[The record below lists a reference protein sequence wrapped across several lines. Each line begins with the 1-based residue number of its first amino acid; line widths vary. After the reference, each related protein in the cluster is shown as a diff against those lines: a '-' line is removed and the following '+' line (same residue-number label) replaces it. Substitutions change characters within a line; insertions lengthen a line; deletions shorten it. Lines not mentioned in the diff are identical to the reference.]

1 MLPTSGDPPHLQFPP
16 LPESTSFRKQQEC
29 LLSPAGK
36 LFVCSVFSISY
47 TLKTFHL
54 HAFLSTV
61 PFFIVGR
68 WECAAKHV
76 ASEPSVCSS
85 TLSLIP
91 SLGSLDRALHQRPAS
106 GLLTGRIGKSRVSVR
121 STVIPPCTWHLAG
134 AWKCKLS
141 NSITVTMLITAYSM
155 LPVYSPAHLIFT
167 APPGEGVAS
176 SRRRNPG
183 TERFKDLPM
192 SPGKEGRS
200 ASTPSQL
207 GVEPAL
213 LTPPKCGPLAPSA
226 CPKPPLTRW
235 PQEKGGT
242 GDLLYP

>member
-1 MLPTSGDPPHLQFPP
+1 MNETSVKPSFSPKSRIFISKGLFCTSGLTRPGTPTLQICPQATFATLLLTCSPGCILETSPRAWTSPFSSRPHVCSPPPGTPPHLQFPP

-106 GLLTGRIGKSRVSVR
+106 GLLMGRIGKSQVSVR

-141 NSITVTMLITAYSM
+141 NSITVTMLITA
-155 LPVYSPAHLIFT
+155 
-167 APPGEGVAS
+167 
-176 SRRRNPG
+176 
-183 TERFKDLPM
+183 
-192 SPGKEGRS
+192 
-200 ASTPSQL
+200 
-207 GVEPAL
+207 
-213 LTPPKCGPLAPSA
+213 
-226 CPKPPLTRW
+226 
-235 PQEKGGT
+235 
-242 GDLLYP
+242 